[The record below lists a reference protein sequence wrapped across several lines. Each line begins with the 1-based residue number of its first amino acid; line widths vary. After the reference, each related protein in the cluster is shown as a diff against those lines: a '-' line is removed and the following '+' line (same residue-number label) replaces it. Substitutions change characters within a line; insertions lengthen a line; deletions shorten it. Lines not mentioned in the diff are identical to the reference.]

1 MDKEES
7 SRLRRASKNN
17 ISRRSAMRQASRR
30 FHEPADGTI
39 SEPLIDGIPL
49 SEFQKANPHYV
60 FRPLPTA
67 KPDTNGGN
75 HVA

>member
-1 MDKEES
+1 MEKEES
-7 SRLRRASKNN
+7 SRRRRASKNN
-17 ISRRSAMRQASRR
+17 IARRFAMRQASRR
-30 FHEPADGTI
+30 FHETADGAN
-39 SEPLIDGIPL
+39 SEPLIDGILL

>member
-1 MDKEES
+1 MDKEEG
-7 SRLRRASKNN
+7 SRRRRASKNN
-17 ISRRSAMRQASRR
+17 IARRSAIRQASRR
-30 FHEPADGTI
+30 FHDPADGTN

-49 SEFQKANPHYV
+49 SEFKKANPHYV
-60 FRPLPTA
+60 FRPLPAA